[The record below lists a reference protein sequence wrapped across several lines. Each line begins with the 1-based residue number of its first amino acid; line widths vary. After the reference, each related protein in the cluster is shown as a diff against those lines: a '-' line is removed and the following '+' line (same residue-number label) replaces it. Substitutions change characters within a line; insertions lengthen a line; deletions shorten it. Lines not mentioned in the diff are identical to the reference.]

1 MNWFDDI
8 DDDIISTDIVN
19 DDSKETFDDGDDTW
33 LSNVEFNDNGELI
46 FTNKNSVQKNNSY
59 QCIDCGNDLEKIDED
74 YTCKVCGKV
83 HPDVHDPID
92 PNAQNTYQT
101 SHIRMVGPNAH
112 IYQSNL
118 YKSSISNYSMVQKL
132 TVERVLKNCRKK
144 YIDRGISPPI
154 PINIC
159 KRAVDLY
166 NEVQQYCI
174 KRSETKNVTIAAC
187 IYCAGVELEFLPTI
201 QDIADFMELSTK
213 GISKGVNF
221 LISLRSEGK
230 LSFDTNQNV
239 LDSMI
244 KTLFEYVD
252 IKDDVCRLAIIDII
266 EEMKKNNIGSSL
278 YIETKAKGVTY
289 AILRRSK
296 NKYDININDFCEACR
311 TRKNTIVNI
320 VNLLEKYHDY
330 FKPIYKKHG
339 LRRKR
344 KFDC

>member
-1 MNWFDDI
+1 
-8 DDDIISTDIVN
+8 
-19 DDSKETFDDGDDTW
+19 
-33 LSNVEFNDNGELI
+33 
-46 FTNKNSVQKNNSY
+46 
-59 QCIDCGNDLEKIDED
+59 
-74 YTCKVCGKV
+74 
-83 HPDVHDPID
+83 
-92 PNAQNTYQT
+92 
-101 SHIRMVGPNAH
+101 
-112 IYQSNL
+112 
-118 YKSSISNYSMVQKL
+118 
-132 TVERVLKNCRKK
+132 
-144 YIDRGISPPI
+144 
-154 PINIC
+154 
-159 KRAVDLY
+159 
-166 NEVQQYCI
+166 
-174 KRSETKNVTIAAC
+174 
-187 IYCAGVELEFLPTI
+187 
-201 QDIADFMELSTK
+201 
-213 GISKGVNF
+213 
-221 LISLRSEGK
+221 
-230 LSFDTNQNV
+230 
-239 LDSMI
+239 MI